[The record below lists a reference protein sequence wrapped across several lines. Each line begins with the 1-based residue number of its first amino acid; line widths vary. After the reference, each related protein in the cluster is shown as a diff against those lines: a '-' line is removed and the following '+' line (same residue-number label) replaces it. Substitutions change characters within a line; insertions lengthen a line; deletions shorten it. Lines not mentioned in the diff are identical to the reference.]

1 MQGYGVKFRGEGN
14 PMRGQN
20 ERAIAAVYQV
30 VDGQFRHV
38 WPQGHRDAQSARP
51 PARLVALG
59 GPLT

>member
-1 MQGYGVKFRGEGN
+1 MKFLGEGN

-38 WPQGHRDAQSARP
+38 WPKVIATPNAPSCCPPRP
-51 PARLVALG
+51 LG
-59 GPLT
+59 GR

>member
-1 MQGYGVKFRGEGN
+1 MQGYGVKFLGEGN

-38 WPQGHRDAQSARP
+38 WPKVIATPNAPVLLPASSPWAAR
-51 PARLVALG
+51 
-59 GPLT
+59 